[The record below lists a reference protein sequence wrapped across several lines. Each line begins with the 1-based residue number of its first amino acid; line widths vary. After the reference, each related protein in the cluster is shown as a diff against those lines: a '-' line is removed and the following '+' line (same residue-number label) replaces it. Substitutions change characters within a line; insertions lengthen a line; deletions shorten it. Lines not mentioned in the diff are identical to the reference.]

1 MEVPMYQ
8 SDRDMLLKA
17 ILQDKDTYSLL
28 FESKHEQDAW
38 FKRVQESTAYQPLIT
53 EIKEEAERLLNEPM
67 QELSYSLFKIFSETG
82 SRLEYERVYLD
93 RKSTRLN
100 SSHVA
105 KSYAVFCLK
114 NKNKNINRGYFNII
128 HKTMR

>member
-8 SDRDMLLKA
+8 SDRNMLLKS

-38 FKRVQESTAYQPLIT
+38 FKRVQKSPANQPLIN

-82 SRLEYERVYLD
+82 SRLRSEERRVGTG
-93 RKSTRLN
+93 RKCGGGSEG
-100 SSHVA
+100 A
-105 KSYAVFCLK
+105 
-114 NKNKNINRGYFNII
+114 GGG
-128 HKTMR
+128 

>member
-8 SDRDMLLKA
+8 SDRNMLLKS

-38 FKRVQESTAYQPLIT
+38 FKRVQKSPATQPLIN

-82 SRLEYERVYLD
+82 SSLEYERIYFERRSHLNTFVLLIYLY
-93 RKSTRLN
+93 SYNNLN
-100 SSHVA
+100 NMDILDI
-105 KSYAVFCLK
+105 Y
-114 NKNKNINRGYFNII
+114 
-128 HKTMR
+128 